1 LWNLGFERDSSLM
14 NSKTISLVAVFAAL
28 TVALNIFSPI
38 RIPAPYAPF
47 LIYQIWE
54 IPIVASFLLFGPLIG
69 VGVTIINTL
78 MLFAVFPGALP
89 TGPLYNLAAVL
100 GMLLGAFVALLIVRR
115 IRVLRSEVGMAVCV
129 TGFGVVFRTVLMTFV
144 NWVFLPFPPPVGY
157 SMPEA
162 AVLASLPLVAFFN
175 FTLALYTLPLGHF
188 LAKVAELST
197 KIVAWSR
204 GFTER
209 GSGSS

>member
-1 LWNLGFERDSSLM
+1 M
-14 NSKTISLVAVFAAL
+14 NSKTISFVAIFAAF
-28 TVALNIFSPI
+28 TVALNLSPFK
-38 RIPAPYAPF
+38 IPAPYAPF

-100 GMLLGAFVALLIVRR
+100 GMLLGVYVALRIVRK
-115 IRVLRSEVGMAVCV
+115 IRLLRSEAGMAACV
-129 TGFGVVFRTVLMTFV
+129 TGVGVLFRVGVMTLV
-144 NWVFLPFPPPVGY
+144 NWLFLPYPPPVGY
-157 SMPEA
+157 SLPQV
-162 AVLASLPLVAFFN
+162 AVMASLPLIGIFN

-197 KIVAWSR
+197 RIVAWSR
-204 GFTER
+204 VFVEK
-209 GSGSS
+209 GSRSS